1 MTTLQADNYAQ
12 LWVSLAADRVGAEIA
27 AGGTQALGA
36 LDLALDVV
44 VSQPFPGVVDP
55 KLGQP
60 SAVQIGA
67 DARAPS
73 ARLELG
79 PVLNWGG
86 FFVLPKIGLGYDF
99 EREQVMPLLPQ
110 LQTILQAGPV
120 YFESWLQLYLYD
132 LFEAG
137 AQDTLYARE
146 ALLVALDDDWAVGP
160 QVEFSVAV
168 KNAPSGHRWRSL
180 PIGAVAN
187 MAVSQGLSLGLF
199 VGWETRPEGRNGDH
213 DGLAGRLT
221 LTGLW

>member
-1 MTTLQADNYAQ
+1 VTTLQADNYAQ

-55 KLGQP
+55 KLGQAA
-60 SAVQIGA
+60 AVQIDA

-79 PVLNWGG
+79 PALCWGG

-99 EREQVMPLLPQ
+99 ERERVAPLVPQ

-146 ALLVALDDDWAVGP
+146 ALLVALDNEWAVGL
-160 QVEFSVAV
+160 QLELSVAV
-168 KNAPSGHRWRSL
+168 QNAPSADRLRSF

-187 MAVSQGLSLGLF
+187 LEVSQGLSLGLF
-199 VGWETRPEGRNGDH
+199 LGWETQLDGRNGAH

-221 LTGLW
+221 VTGLW

>member
-1 MTTLQADNYAQ
+1 MTLPADNYAQ
-12 LWVSLAADRVGAEIA
+12 LWVSLSADRVGAEIA
-27 AGGTQALGA
+27 AGGTQSLGA

-55 KLGQP
+55 KLKQ
-60 SAVQIGA
+60 ATALQLEA

-79 PVLNWGG
+79 PALSWGG

-99 EREQVMPLLPQ
+99 DREQVAPLVPQ
-110 LQTILQAGPV
+110 LQVIIQAGPG
-120 YFESWLQLYLYD
+120 YSETWLQLYLYD

-146 ALLVALDDDWAVGP
+146 ALLVALNNQWAVGL
-160 QVEFSVAV
+160 QLELSVAV
-168 KNAPSGHRWRSL
+168 QNGPSGDPWRSF

-187 MAVSQGLSLGLF
+187 VEISRSWTLGWF
-199 VGWETRPEGRNGDH
+199 AGWETQPEARNGKH
-213 DGLAGRLT
+213 DGLAGRVT

>member
-55 KLGQP
+55 KLGQAT
-60 SAVQIGA
+60 AVQLDA

-79 PVLNWGG
+79 PVLSWGG

-99 EREQVMPLLPQ
+99 EREQVAPLVPQ
-110 LQTILQAGPV
+110 LQTIIQAGPV
-120 YFESWLQLYLYD
+120 YFESWLQLYLYE

-146 ALLVALDDDWAVGP
+146 ALLVALDNEWALGL
-160 QVEFSVAV
+160 QLELSVAV
-168 KNAPSGHRWRSL
+168 KNAPSADRLRSS

-187 MAVSQGLSLGLF
+187 LEVSQGLSLGLF
-199 VGWETRPEGRNGDH
+199 VGWETRREGRNGDH

-221 LTGLW
+221 MTGLW